1 MTRATPVQAYGT
13 ADAPAKAGHAAVAR
27 LATLSREFAPD
38 LGVVI
43 HDNLEAVE
51 SEWRRFENIA
61 DCTAFQ
67 SFDWLAT
74 WHRHIGRPDGVRP
87 VIVVGSYADGETAFI
102 LPLAIAGERG
112 IKRLC
117 WFGQEQ
123 CDYNAPLLARDFAER
138 VSPERFLAAWRTLRQ
153 QMQRDPRLRHDW
165 IELEKMPQMVGAQ
178 INPFLTL
185 DVTANASGAHLTQL
199 GDDWE
204 KFYFA
209 KRSSATRRRDRAKRR
224 HMSEYGEV
232 RFVTATEADDARRTL
247 ETLIDQKHRAFA
259 RRGIR
264 DIFARP
270 GLGEFFLDLASNPEI
285 RHRFHISRVE
295 VGDTWAAANFAIL
308 FGDCYYHVL
317 ASYEDDAA
325 VSHYGPGA
333 LHLRELLAHA
343 IKLGYAA
350 LRFHHRRRAVQ
361 GRMVRYQRKT
371 LRSQRGGDLARL
383 AGERGVDSAA
393 PAQALRQAN
402 AVDLEAGLA
411 PACHGRRAH
420 ASEGVAAVKRPQRQ
434 PRRQGAAATC
444 GRLRHG
450 RHGFVAANRGGRH
463 PLRRGDA
470 AGRAL
475 ALLALRA
482 LAPALGRF
490 FAKHRRAHSM
500 RLNASPAPSANSR
513 CCSMKKTRSFC

>member
-13 ADAPAKAGHAAVAR
+13 ADAPAEAGHAAVAR

-43 HDNLEAVE
+43 HDNLEAAE
-51 SEWRRFENIA
+51 SEWRRFEDIA

-102 LPLAIAGERG
+102 LPLAIVSKRG
-112 IKRLC
+112 IRRLC

-123 CDYNAPLLARDFAER
+123 CDYNAPLLARDFSQR
-138 VSPERFLAAWRTLRQ
+138 VAPERFLAAWRDLRE

-165 IELEKMPQMVGAQ
+165 IELEKMPQMVGTQ
-178 INPFLTL
+178 TNPFLSL

-224 HMSEYGEV
+224 HMSEYGEI
-232 RFVTATEADDARRTL
+232 RFVTATESRRRAAHAGNLDRSKAPRLRAPGHSRYFCAAGIARILSRPRLKSENPPSVPHQPRRSRRHLGGGEFRDPVRRLLLPRAGELRRRRRAVALRARRAASAR
-247 ETLIDQKHRAFA
+247 IACARDQARA
-259 RRGIR
+259 
-264 DIFARP
+264 
-270 GLGEFFLDLASNPEI
+270 
-285 RHRFHISRVE
+285 
-295 VGDTWAAANFAIL
+295 
-308 FGDCYYHVL
+308 
-317 ASYEDDAA
+317 
-325 VSHYGPGA
+325 
-333 LHLRELLAHA
+333 
-343 IKLGYAA
+343 AA

-383 AGERGVDSAA
+383 AGERRVDGAA
-393 PAQALRQAN
+393 PAQALRQAD
-402 AVDLEAGLA
+402 AVDLETGLA
-411 PACHGRRAH
+411 PARHGRRAD
-420 ASEGVAAVKRPQRQ
+420 ASEVVAAASVGNEPAP
-434 PRRQGAAATC
+434 PRRSRT
-444 GRLRHG
+444 
-450 RHGFVAANRGGRH
+450 
-463 PLRRGDA
+463 RR
-470 AGRAL
+470 
-475 ALLALRA
+475 
-482 LAPALGRF
+482 
-490 FAKHRRAHSM
+490 
-500 RLNASPAPSANSR
+500 SPASWATWI
-513 CCSMKKTRSFC
+513 CCSRSRRPAFPAPW